1 MARKSVIEKAES
13 MAGKI
18 NPYYVLRTNELMELH
33 NGSEDWFHAIVN
45 SFRYGY
51 MQGMKAAKA
60 EMNRGGHKRW
70 QQIQI
75 SVALI

>member
-13 MAGKI
+13 MIGKI
-18 NPYYVLRTNELMELH
+18 NPHYTLKSDELEELH
-33 NGSEDWFHAIVN
+33 NGSKSWFHVIAN

-60 EMNRGGHKRW
+60 EMKKGGA
-70 QQIQI
+70 
-75 SVALI
+75 VNG